1 MRTSH
6 QATTVRPIKKP
17 FASAILLWVRNDQP
31 RQSGMDY
38 WAGPHSKIITAIPGF
53 EEYRQIHLADDNPGL
68 WPETPGIETAIPA
81 DRKIDGIADGT
92 LSSLLSLV
100 TSRKGTQVAFKDE
113 ITVFRRTLLYAGPP
127 YTTLWYPVAQPGEKA
142 GAHALLFLRRRDGIR
157 TGAFRKSVKALAQAF
172 VGTGALRELRT
183 QVFMPWNQGLWNT
196 PNVAHDNPVDQQF
209 HASMILGFSD
219 AAARHAFFAS
229 PEVAKLSAGLAS
241 DVSAIHAYVA
251 EARTYVRNGEILP
264 SVER

>member
-1 MRTSH
+1 MR
-6 QATTVRPIKKP
+6 ATKKP
-17 FASAILLWVRNDQP
+17 FASAILLWVRDDQP
-31 RQSGMDY
+31 RQTGMDY

-53 EEYRQIHLADDNPGL
+53 EEYRQIHLAEVNPGL
-68 WPETPGIETAIPA
+68 WPATPGIETAIPA

-113 ITVFRRTLLYAGPP
+113 INVFRRTLLYAGPP
-127 YTTLWYPVAQPGEKA
+127 YTTLWYPVAKPGEKA
-142 GAHALLFLRRRDGIR
+142 GAHALVFLRRRDGIR
-157 TGAFRKSVKALAQAF
+157 TGAFRKRVKALAEALAA
-172 VGTGALRELRT
+172 TGALRELRT
-183 QVFMPWNQGLWNT
+183 QVFMPWNKALWDT

-209 HASMILGFSD
+209 HASMILGFAD
-219 AAARHAFFAS
+219 AAARDAFFAS
-229 PEVAKLSAGLAS
+229 PEVTQLSAGLAS

-264 SVER
+264 TVER